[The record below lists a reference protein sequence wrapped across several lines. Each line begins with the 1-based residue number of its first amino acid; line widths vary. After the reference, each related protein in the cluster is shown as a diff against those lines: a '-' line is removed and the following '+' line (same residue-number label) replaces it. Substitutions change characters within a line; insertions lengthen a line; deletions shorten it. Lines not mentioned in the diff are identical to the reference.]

1 MEKRV
6 FQTINE
12 EVSLLGFGGMR
23 FPTKD
28 GEIDYELS
36 SKMVDIA
43 YKNGVNYFD
52 TAYPYHDGKSE
63 LFFGKA
69 MKKYDRKSFFLAT
82 KMPLWAVKS
91 REDAERIFNE
101 QLEKLQTEYIDFYL
115 FHAVDKGRWEQI
127 KNLDLISFCEE
138 KIKEG
143 KIRHLGFSFHDEY
156 DVFEEIITARKW
168 DFVQVQL
175 NYIDEREQAG
185 LRGYEL
191 TKKLGIP
198 VIIMEPVKGGTLARL
213 PDEVDKLYKDY
224 NPDASTASWA
234 MRWCGSLDNVKLI
247 LSGMSSEEQV
257 LDNLKTFN
265 NFTPLNEEETALVGK
280 VAKVLLSR
288 EKNPCTDCRYCLPCP
303 AGVNIPANFDRWN
316 KYHVYG
322 DKENAVKRWTDFKDE
337 EKAKNCVKCG
347 LCETKCPQKIN
358 IREDLSALQ
367 TELDGLCNS

>member
-82 KMPLWAVKS
+82 KMPLWAIKS

-185 LRGYEL
+185 LKGYEL
-191 TKKLGIP
+191 TKKLDIP

-247 LSGMSSEEQV
+247 LSGMSSREQV
-257 LDNLKTFN
+257 LDNLKTFS
-265 NFTPLNEEETALVGK
+265 NFSPLNEEEKALVNK

-358 IREDLSALQ
+358 IREDLAALQ
-367 TELDGLCNS
+367 AELDGLCNL

>member
-143 KIRHLGFSFHDEY
+143 KIRYLGFSFHDEY

-358 IREDLSALQ
+358 IREDLAALQ

>member
-127 KNLDLISFCEE
+127 KNLDLISFCEG

-358 IREDLSALQ
+358 IREDLAALQ

>member
-175 NYIDEREQAG
+175 NYIDERKQAG

-358 IREDLSALQ
+358 IREDLAALQ

>member
-6 FQTINE
+6 FQTVNE

-23 FPTKD
+23 FPVKD

-36 SKMVDIA
+36 CKMIDIA

-82 KMPLWAVKS
+82 KMPLWTIKS

-101 QLEKLQTEYIDFYL
+101 QLDKLQTDYIDFYL

-127 KNLDLISFCEE
+127 KELDLISFCEE
-138 KIKEG
+138 KIAQG

-185 LRGYEL
+185 LKGYEL
-191 TKKLGIP
+191 AKKLDIP
-198 VIIMEPVKGGTLARL
+198 VIIMEPVKGGTLAVL
-213 PDEVDKLYKDY
+213 PDEVDKIYKDF
-224 NPDASTASWA
+224 NPDVSTASWA
-234 MRWCGSLDNVKLI
+234 MRWCGTLDNVKLI

-257 LDNLKTFN
+257 LDNLKTFS
-265 NFTPLNEEETALVGK
+265 NFAPLNNEEQELVKK
-280 VAKVLLSR
+280 VAQVLLSR

-322 DKENAVKRWTDFKDE
+322 NKENAVKRWTDFKDE
-337 EKAKNCVKCG
+337 EKAKNCIGCG

-358 IREDLSALQ
+358 IREDLAALQ
-367 TELDGLCNS
+367 LELDSLCGM

>member
-358 IREDLSALQ
+358 IREDLAALQ